1 MWVLEEMDSSGQEYD
16 LDKRAQ
22 AGCMLYLRFYKKLRS
37 CGGKQT
43 LRLDLILEMRTPE
56 GSR

>member
-43 LRLDLILEMRTPE
+43 LRLDLVSEMRPPE